1 MKRSHKKLLIFELIL
16 FIIFLLNSFV
26 SNILSNY
33 NLIIF
38 LVLSLI
44 VFKKFFGFEK
54 DRHRYVKDIMYEIII
69 FLIVFFILFYVTGIK
84 TGFAK
89 TENYYTIYGLFN
101 FILPLVLS
109 IILREILRYMMLK
122 KIEGSKLLQIT
133 TYLLFV
139 FFEVTTIVFYSN
151 FKSGYETFSFVAL
164 TLLPAVLNNIVFNY
178 ISYKVGYK
186 PVILY
191 SLVMGLYMY
200 LLPIIP
206 DPNEY
211 IMSLIRII
219 IPLILLNKI
228 YNLFQKEKD
237 EDIETNYNKKTSW
250 YLLLPIAIVA
260 ILVYFTSGYFR
271 FFAVAIAS
279 DSMNPVIN
287 KGDVVVIDS
296 KSDKSNLKEGDVI
309 AYRYEDVIV
318 VHRLIQILE
327 LNDGNYYYTKGD
339 SNLSKDNYVITD
351 DMILGVVN
359 YKVPYI
365 GLPTVWLNQL

>member
-1 MKRSHKKLLIFELIL
+1 MGY
-16 FIIFLLNSFV
+16 
-26 SNILSNY
+26 Y

-38 LVLSLI
+38 LVISLI
-44 VFKKFFGFEK
+44 IFKKFFGFEK
-54 DRHRYVKDIMYEIII
+54 DRHRYVKDIIYEIII
-69 FLIVFFILFYVTGIK
+69 FLIIFFILFYIAGII

-89 TENYYTIYGLFN
+89 TENYYTVYGVFN
-101 FILPLVLS
+101 FILPLILS

-139 FFEVTTIVFYSN
+139 FLEVTTIVYYSD

-164 TLLPAVLNNIVFNY
+164 TLLPAIVNNIVFNY

-186 PVILY
+186 PVIIY
-191 SLVMGLYMY
+191 SLVMALYMY
-200 LLPIIP
+200 LLPIVP

-211 IMSLIRII
+211 IMSIIRIV
-219 IPLILLNKI
+219 IPLIFLNKI

-237 EDIETNYNKKTSW
+237 EDIETNYNKKSSW
-250 YLLLPIAIVA
+250 YLLMPIVITA

-279 DSMNPVIN
+279 DSMNPVIS

-296 KSDKSNLKEGDVI
+296 KSDKSKLKEGDVI
-309 AYRYEDVIV
+309 AYRHEDVIV

-339 SNLSKDNYVITD
+339 SNYSKDNYVITE

-359 YKVPYI
+359 YRVPYI